1 MTHRRTAAFLI
12 ATCGWAA
19 SATAQDKG
27 QLNVLCSVEL
37 EWCGLMASTFERE
50 TGVKVNLLRKS
61 TGEVLA
67 QLNAEKAN
75 PKTDVWFGG
84 TADPH
89 IQAAEQDLTTAQVSP
104 QAARLQPWAAPL
116 ALATGNRA
124 VAIYLGPLGLA
135 YNPELLA
142 RKKLSVPQC
151 WKDLLKPEYK
161 GEIQSSNP
169 NSSGTAYT
177 AIITFVQLFGEE
189 AAFDY
194 MKALHK
200 NVSEY
205 TRSGAGPVKNTG
217 RGENGVA
224 IGFLALAAGEAKQGL
239 PVKTLVPCEGT
250 GYEIGAMSLVKGAR
264 NADNGRKF
272 YEWQLTPTAQ
282 ALAAASGSFTIP
294 SHKETPLHPLM
305 PPAAQMK
312 FISYD
317 LKKFGSKEERT
328 RLIAR
333 WDKEVQAAP
342 K

>member
-1 MTHRRTAAFLI
+1 MKRHLAIPAIAALLGGALTAH
-12 ATCGWAA
+12 
-19 SATAQDKG
+19 AQEKG

-37 EWCGLMASTFERE
+37 EWCGLMSSSFERE
-50 TGVKVNLLRKS
+50 TGIKVNTVRKS

-67 QLNAEKAN
+67 QLNAERAN

-89 IQAAEQDLTTAQVSP
+89 IQAAEQDLTLAQVSP
-104 QAARLQPWAAPL
+104 QAARLQPWAA
-116 ALATGNRA
+116 ALAQASGTRA

-142 RKKLSVPQC
+142 KKKLPAPTC

-161 GEIQSSNP
+161 GEVQNSNP

-177 AIITFVQLFGEE
+177 AIVTWVQLFGEE

-200 NVSEY
+200 NISEY

-217 RGENGVA
+217 RGENAVA

-239 PVKTLVPCEGT
+239 PVKTVVPCEGT
-250 GYEIGAMSLVKGAR
+250 GYEIGAMSIVKGAR
-264 NADNGRKF
+264 NADNARKF
-272 YEWQLTPTAQ
+272 YEWQLTPAAQ
-282 ALAAASGSFTIP
+282 ALAAESGSFTIP
-294 SHKETPLHPLM
+294 SNRDTPLHALM

-328 RLIAR
+328 RLIGR
-333 WDKEVQAAP
+333 WEKEINQAAR
-342 K
+342 